1 MTHTTSIRINTKEFK
16 EFSNNVNSPSLS
28 KFINAK
34 VKEFNEA
41 QRVVAA
47 AAVASKQ
54 FYHEIKKGN

>member
-34 VKEFNEA
+34 IKEFNEA

-47 AAVASKQ
+47 AAVASK
-54 FYHEIKKGN
+54 